1 MDLTALHGYV
11 IGFAIMAS
19 WLVIMVWAL
28 VLRLLRAEDTPVF
41 WRAVSVAQILLV
53 VQLVVGITLFLMG
66 RVPGPAGGVGTVV
79 FHLAYGV
86 VFPLVV
92 LVVGHGMARAG
103 RYRPHT
109 VFAVVGLVN
118 FALALRAWMVG
129 ISGF

>member
-11 IGFAIMAS
+11 IGFAIMGS
-19 WLVIMVWAL
+19 WLLIMIWAL
-28 VLRLLRAEDTPVF
+28 VLRLLRADSTPVF

-53 VQLVVGITLFLMG
+53 VQLVVGIALFLMG
-66 RVPGPAGGVGTVV
+66 RVPGPSGGVGTVL

-92 LVVGHGMARAG
+92 LFVGHGVARGG

-129 ISGF
+129 IEGF